1 MSNKL
6 TDNIKLGLFLLG
18 GVLFLVIM
26 LYMIGRNQHL
36 FGKTY
41 LLKARF
47 ENVNGLVAGNNVRV
61 SGIQAGS
68 VKRIVFL
75 SDSVIEVSMLIDT
88 EMKNI
93 IRKNSV
99 VSIGTDGLV
108 GNKVINITPGRGGE
122 ALATEGDVLLSEKGV
137 NTEEMLRT
145 LSKTND
151 DVAAIAHQL
160 KITTGRLNESQGL
173 WQLIND
179 ESIPASLRR
188 AAVNIQQTAVKANE
202 MANNLNE
209 IISDVKNGN
218 GSLGSLLT
226 DTSMSANLN
235 EAVSTINDVAGQ
247 TRSIAGQLDS
257 LVTGLNRQLNNQDGT
272 IYTLLNDSLTAAQF
286 RQSMLNIE
294 NATDGFNQN
303 MEALKHNFL
312 FRGYFRKMEKQQKKA
327 KAGDKN

>member
-6 TDNIKLGLFLLG
+6 TDNVKLGLFLLG

-151 DVAAIAHQL
+151 DVAAIARQL

-179 ESIPASLRR
+179 ESIPVSLRR
-188 AAVNIQQTAVKANE
+188 AAINIQQAAVKANE

-327 KAGDKN
+327 KAAEKN